1 MEKSPGWTDTNRN
14 RQREFRRPERAV
26 TLHTV
31 LVHDGWLPARQP
43 GTWGEGHQLEIA
55 RPLEQAAGS
64 VLIPD
69 LRQSDDGPFGRPTTA
84 GGLCSAR
91 LKWNAR
97 FPVARIRTCDPE
109 TGERL
114 ELRTHR
120 LVLGAS
126 TIAALRLLDCFRLRS
141 RPDRVPFNG
150 VALLRQD
157 ALT

>member
-1 MEKSPGWTDTNRN
+1 MEESPGWAVTNRN

-26 TLHTV
+26 KPHAL
-31 LVHDGWLPARQP
+31 LVHDGWLPARRP
-43 GTWGEGHQLEIA
+43 VTWGEGHQLEIA
-55 RPLEQAAGS
+55 RPLEQAARS

-69 LRQSDDGPFGRPTTA
+69 LRQSDDRPFGRPTTA
-84 GGLCSAR
+84 GGLCPAR
-91 LKWNAR
+91 LKWNAG

-109 TGERL
+109 TGDRL

-126 TIAALRLLDCFRLRS
+126 TIAAILLLDCVRLRS
-141 RPDRVPFNG
+141 RLDRVPLNG

-157 ALT
+157 ALS